1 VKLSK
6 VMNNGESITRMTT
19 DQEALERIVLH
30 AFGLRPMFR
39 RVFLLCDIQGFTV
52 AKAASILGISSTAA
66 TARLERARREMNVRL
81 AVASPLNAD
90 HLPNPLVNISN

>member
-1 VKLSK
+1 VQQSK
-6 VMNNGESITRMTT
+6 AMSNSEFVTRMMT

-52 AKAASILGISSTAA
+52 AKAASILGISSAAA

-81 AVASPLNAD
+81 AVASTLNLD
-90 HLPNPLVNISN
+90 PSSNHSIDSLN